1 VRQESLGFLWNYEIS
16 LQQLATAPAEEDLQV
31 SKPRI
36 PFGPTYEEM
45 LHPNVIDPHVYEQAG
60 RAQRESE
67 LDPLNLFN
75 ITWKDRS
82 QEVHKL
88 VLPPVLT
95 GVDANIVVMLGAH
108 FPSGSH
114 KVGPAYATL
123 IEGCVD
129 GEILPGEHTILG
141 PSTGNFG
148 IGVAYICRLMGYR
161 AIIIMPDGMSK
172 ERYERIRSYGGELD
186 LTPGTE
192 SDVIL
197 TLERTYELKK
207 NPQNKVLA
215 QFELLPNYRFHRY
228 VTGNSAVQA
237 VKGVGNGR
245 IACFTCAPGSAGT
258 LAAGDQI
265 KHVFPEA
272 KVVALEP
279 YECST
284 LATGGKGQH
293 RIEGIGDKM
302 CTLIHNILT
311 TDFVA
316 LVRDDDAVRA
326 LKIVRDGTAVLIKRG
341 VDPALASNMRH
352 SFGVSGMCNIL
363 GAIKMA
369 KYLRLGPDDN
379 VVTIATDGF
388 DRYHSVIEDV
398 DRRYLEC
405 NEFVLE
411 RWLRDIFL
419 GADEAMI
426 YDFRQ
431 REAKEQL
438 FGQKER
444 DWLPFGYSKSYIDA
458 MRQPD
463 FWEAE
468 HAKVTDYDRKIRA
481 LRGNAAL

>member
-1 VRQESLGFLWNYEIS
+1 M
-16 LQQLATAPAEEDLQV
+16 
-31 SKPRI
+31 SKSRI

-45 LHPNVIDPHVYEQAG
+45 LHPTLVEPQIYEQAW
-60 RAQRESE
+60 RAQQENE

-75 ITWKDRS
+75 ITWKDRN
-82 QEVHKL
+82 QEVQKII
-88 VLPPVLT
+88 LPSAFT
-95 GVDANIVVMLGAH
+95 GVAANIVVMLGTY

-123 IEGCVD
+123 MEGCVD
-129 GEILPGEHTILG
+129 GEILPGEHAILG

-148 IGVAYICRLMGYR
+148 IGVAYICRLMGYK
-161 AIIIMPDGMSK
+161 AIIIMPDNMSK
-172 ERYERIRSYGGELD
+172 ERYERIRGYGGELD

-197 TLERTYELKK
+197 TLKRTYELKK
-207 NPQNKVLA
+207 NPQNKPLA
-215 QFELLPNYRFHRY
+215 QFELLPNYRFHRH
-228 VTGNSAVQA
+228 VTGNSAALA
-237 VKGVGNGR
+237 VKGLGNGR
-245 IACFTCAPGSAGT
+245 IACFTSAPGSAGT

-265 KHVFPEA
+265 KHIFPEA

-284 LATGGKGQH
+284 LATGGRGQH

-302 CTLIHNILT
+302 CTLIHNVLT

-326 LKIVRDGTAVLIKRG
+326 LKIVRDGTAMLIKRG
-341 VDPALASNMRH
+341 VDPDLARSMRLL
-352 SFGVSGMCNIL
+352 FGVSGMCNIL

-379 VVTIATDGF
+379 VVTIATDGL
-388 DRYHSVIEDV
+388 DRYHSVLDDV

-405 NEFVLE
+405 DDTVLE
-411 RWLRDIFL
+411 RWYKDIFL

-431 REAKEQL
+431 RQAKEQL
-438 FGQKER
+438 FNQKER
-444 DWLPFGYSKSYIDA
+444 DWLPFGYSKAYIDS

-468 HAKVTDYDRKIRA
+468 YAKVAAYDHKIRA
-481 LRGNAAL
+481 LRGKAAF